1 MRRLGVW
8 AWWLAAPVWAGNP
21 LAGVNHA
28 LLNGDDP
35 AAWRALA
42 DSWPNLSS
50 QAQREAWRQAL
61 ESLSRE
67 HCGKDAPL
75 SLPAWLPDLTLELAQ
90 RDMPLAR
97 NYRVVLSGRGALLDA
112 RLQDGAGRDLLR
124 GGLLEREEGQ
134 RFRLE
139 SADLSQ
145 PLAAGVYRLQLNAA
159 GRQWQAE
166 LALPEVANL
175 SWLSRSPLAV
185 ASLPTARPAC
195 ARPWLEQSLLRR
207 DDYSFVWW
215 RRRELG
221 QALNWPP
228 RQGELWQSVALV
240 RAEARG
246 QLVLRVVH
254 RQSGPR

>member
-1 MRRLGVW
+1 MRRLGLV
-8 AWWLAAPVWAGNP
+8 AWWLAAPAWAGNP
-21 LAGVNHA
+21 LDGVNHA
-28 LLNGDDP
+28 LLGGNDP

-42 DSWPNLSS
+42 ASWPTLSG
-50 QAQREAWRQAL
+50 QAQRTAWRQAL
-61 ESLSRE
+61 DSLSRE

-75 SLPAWLPDLTLELAQ
+75 TLPSWLPDLTLELAQ

-97 NYRVVLSGRGALLDA
+97 NYRVVLSGRGALVDA
-112 RLQDGAGRDLLR
+112 RLQDAAGHDLLR

-145 PLAAGVYRLQLNAA
+145 PLAAGVYRLQLSAG

-185 ASLPTARPAC
+185 AGLPPVRAAC
-195 ARPWLEQSLLRR
+195 AQPWLEQSLLRR
-207 DDYSFVWW
+207 GDYSFVWW
-215 RRRELG
+215 QRRELG
-221 QALNWPP
+221 QALRWPR